1 LQLLGRV
8 LAIDYRLA
16 EIVLKTTMNNF
27 EKNVEG
33 RDVERLKL
41 KCRNWKLT
49 QILKTTMN
57 LTLDFEKKG

>member
-1 LQLLGRV
+1 MKG
-8 LAIDYRLA
+8 
-16 EIVLKTTMNNF
+16 LKTTMNNF

-41 KCRNWKLT
+41 KCRNWKLK

-57 LTLDFEKKG
+57 LTLDFEKKGGDIKEIKIEMS